1 VKVTAVLASGLWV
14 LVLAGC
20 GNTPS
25 ERVVL
30 PPKDAPASLVLETY
44 LHALQAG
51 DCSSAHALAAPTFTV
66 SNGDLCGAVEV
77 KDFVVHDPPAQVAPD
92 EVEYGTELTTGGSH
106 DGSVPSGRTAW
117 FYSLKR
123 QDGQWKLASGG
134 SGP

>member
-1 VKVTAVLASGLWV
+1 MKVTAGLASGVLL

-25 ERVVL
+25 ERVAL
-30 PPKDAPASLVLETY
+30 PPKGAPASLVLETY
-44 LHALQAG
+44 LHALEAG
-51 DCSSAHALAAPTFTV
+51 DCSSAHALAATTFTA
-66 SNGDLCGAVEV
+66 SNGDLCGAVDL
-77 KDFVVHDPPAQVAPD
+77 KDFVVHDPPAQVGPD
-92 EVEYGTELTTGGSH
+92 EVEYATELTTGGSH
-106 DGSVPSGRTAW
+106 DGSVASGRTTW